1 MIQKFK
7 IFIFR
12 TEIPCDKPTNV
23 IYFFCSKLFVFSRKF
38 SKTVTAGADRHKTAE
53 ISAPSNNTRTSLVKS
68 AKGSTVFSTWCI
80 CVIDTGKRFKSTTR
94 IVYLNGN
101 ARHEFDFID
110 ETKTTKE
117 NRI

>member
-1 MIQKFK
+1 MLQKFK

-12 TEIPCDKPTNV
+12 SEIPYDKPTNV
-23 IYFFCSKLFVFSRKF
+23 IYCSKLFVFSRKF
-38 SKTVTAGADRHKTAE
+38 SKTVTGADRHKMAE
-53 ISAPSNNTRTSLVKS
+53 ISAPSNNIRTSLVKS
-68 AKGSTVFSTWCI
+68 AKGSTVFSNWYI
-80 CVIDTGKRFKSTTR
+80 CVKDTGKRFKSATR

-117 NRI
+117 NRT